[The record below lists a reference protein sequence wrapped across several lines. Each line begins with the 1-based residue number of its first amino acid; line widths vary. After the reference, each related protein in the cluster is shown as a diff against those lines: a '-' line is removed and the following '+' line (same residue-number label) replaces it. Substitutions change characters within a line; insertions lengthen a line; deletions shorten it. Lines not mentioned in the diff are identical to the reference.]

1 MGTQDIKITPR
12 TGSTT
17 GLPEI
22 FFQGSGTTAS
32 GITMSVLGGGDIV
45 YSGYQGEI
53 LRLASNLQSGTIF
66 SVKDISGLNQIA
78 LDATG
83 AINLNASYGT
93 TWLGNSGTYGTTNLD
108 ANTNDYLVVSGVNS
122 APIVQFSRHGNTNI
136 KVIAGDAAATTS
148 RQSLIYMTAGTAGNS
163 KIALGDTA
171 DDDVCVF
178 NYAHSTNDLKLNVNG
193 TTYFRWESEG
203 TMFFKEVASSPS
215 ADGNGGYIWNE
226 AMMGPGSDKT
236 MNVMDSAGN
245 VTTISPHAED
255 APEWLYDWDVDRM
268 SPKIVRE
275 LNSYAGIVRY
285 TNYTRQARLLE
296 GLLNGSP
303 APIDPLFRKVIH
315 EETFEEYNVRTG
327 HALERV
333 DWDTDQL
340 RMKSETDA
348 EIATWE
354 AMDEEDKVGEPRPE
368 EHTILPKPEWLIH
381 AEANA

>member
-32 GITMSVLGGGDIV
+32 GITMSVLGEGDIV

-53 LRLASNLQSGTIF
+53 LRLASNLESGTIF
-66 SVKDISGLNQIA
+66 SVKDISGLTQIA

-108 ANTNDYLVVSGVNS
+108 ANTNDYLVVSGANN
-122 APIVQFSRHGNTNI
+122 PIVQFSKSGNTNI
-136 KVIAGDAAATTS
+136 EIIPGNAVADPT
-148 RQSLIYMTAGTAGNS
+148 RQSILYVTAGTEGNS

-171 DDDVCVF
+171 DNDVCVF
-178 NYAHSTNDLKLNVNG
+178 NYVHNTTNDLKLSVNG

-203 TMFFKEVASSPS
+203 TMFFKEAASSPS
-215 ADGNGGYIWNE
+215 ADANGGYIWNE

-296 GLLNGSP
+296 RLVNRWP
-303 APIDPLFRKVIH
+303 APIDALSRKVIH
-315 EETFEEYNVRTG
+315 EETFEEYNARTG

-340 RMKSETDA
+340 RMKSERDA

-354 AMDEEDKVGEPRPE
+354 AMDDEDKVGESRPE
-368 EHTILPKPEWLIH
+368 EHAILPKPEWLIQS
-381 AEANA
+381 EANA